1 MKIRIKKLQ
10 GVNCHVCHNGITEKN
25 ICIDRGENEI
35 ARIVRYQLFSY
46 QQMAVNNCLTLVV
59 SCFFRTTVPQF
70 ISLYLP
76 MIYVVHLSTASLPH
90 CVLSYVD
97 VERSS
102 YVSSPQADSYR

>member
-1 MKIRIKKLQ
+1 MYR
-10 GVNCHVCHNGITEKN
+10 E
-25 ICIDRGENEI
+25 ENEI

-70 ISLYLP
+70 ISLYFP

-97 VERSS
+97 VARSS
-102 YVSSPQADSYR
+102 YVSSLTRIVTLPRYICYVWGLPVF

>member
-1 MKIRIKKLQ
+1 MFITMELLKKIYVGYR
-10 GVNCHVCHNGITEKN
+10 E
-25 ICIDRGENEI
+25 ENEI

-70 ISLYLP
+70 ISLYFP

-90 CVLSYVD
+90 CVD
-97 VERSS
+97 VARSS